1 MMKMNKITD
10 DVIIKAVNR
19 VANDKNVKTPFSCSL
34 FFLYLFRAAEES
46 ESNCLIKSIK
56 DFVSESKL
64 SQTTIESAIKVLEY
78 CNLITRAD
86 NDSSNIKKTYIN
98 NELIRSVIIMTKA
111 KEIFNSEELNILNNL
126 IDLKNFKSFTKEDTL
141 KNINFIISIS
151 EDENIINLYQDTK
164 EKLEAL
170 SEEDWESIKS
180 MVPFETF
187 SGDDEPDEELQ

>member
-46 ESNCLIKSIK
+46 KSNCLIKSIK

-126 IDLKNFKSFTKEDTL
+126 KDLKNFKSFTKEDL
-141 KNINFIISIS
+141 IKNIDFIISIS
-151 EDENIINLYQDTK
+151 EDENILNLYQDTK
-164 EKLEAL
+164 DKLESL
-170 SEEDWESIKS
+170 SDEDWENIKS
-180 MVPFETF
+180 LLPFETF
-187 SGDDEPDEELQ
+187 SGDEELDEEIQ